1 MNLLK
6 VKCYIDIT
14 YAIKRPSKISV
25 ETEHLPNLGK
35 VPVVDV
41 LRPLE
46 LVGDPVFDIPR
57 RLQLV
62 SEVGELI
69 CVVGLPLRQL
79 LLELILE
86 LFSQIGELLGHLSLA
101 DALLH

>member
-14 YAIKRPSKISV
+14 YEVKQPGKISV

-35 VPVVDV
+35 VSVVDV

-46 LVGDPVFDIPR
+46 LVSDPVFDIP
-57 RLQLV
+57 
-62 SEVGELI
+62 
-69 CVVGLPLRQL
+69 
-79 LLELILE
+79 
-86 LFSQIGELLGHLSLA
+86 
-101 DALLH
+101 